1 MSKIF
6 LSYRRDDAA
15 TACGRMYDRLV
26 ARFGKESVFKDVDSI
41 PLGVNFRDYIN
52 GIMEQCAAQVV
63 VIGRQW
69 LNSADAQGNRRLD
82 DSSDVVRLEIEAALR
97 QGRIAVIPVLVQGAN
112 LPSAALLPSSL
123 HELVARNGMSV
134 RDDPDFDHDMR
145 RLMSALAL
153 ALALSASPGQAR
165 SIPPLGAVVTTAPE
179 GVSPGSH
186 QPAHVTFTAAPQSL
200 PKLRRVPLVYIKVTV
215 LLLSILSLG
224 MYIYREAVLHTPSS
238 TSTGQVLNAIELAL
252 SWSAGVLACVGL
264 SLVTIRRRGVWIVG
278 MVLGCLLLPIG
289 GLIYGVFGPT
299 TPSE

>member
-52 GIMEQCAAQVV
+52 GIMEQCTAQVV

-69 LNSADAQGNRRLD
+69 LDSPDAQGRRRLD
-82 DSSDVVRLEIEAALR
+82 DPHDVVRLEIEAALR
-97 QGRIAVIPVLVQGAN
+97 QGRIAVIPVLVQGAAI
-112 LPSAALLPSSL
+112 PSAAVLPSSL
-123 HELVARNGMSV
+123 HELVARNGMSVRV

-153 ALALSASPGQAR
+153 AVALSASPGPAR
-165 SIPPLGAVVTTAPE
+165 SLPPQGAVVTTAPE

-186 QPAHVTFTAAPQSL
+186 QPAHVTFTAAPQPL
-200 PKLRRVPLVYIKVTV
+200 PTRRRVSLVYIRAR
-215 LLLSILSLG
+215 SYCSAFSRWA
-224 MYIYREAVLHTPSS
+224 Y
-238 TSTGQVLNAIELAL
+238 TSTGRLF
-252 SWSAGVLACVGL
+252 S
-264 SLVTIRRRGVWIVG
+264 TFRPPHRRGR
-278 MVLGCLLLPIG
+278 C
-289 GLIYGVFGPT
+289 
-299 TPSE
+299 